1 MIPGAAGSRIGGAVP
16 LDGELLKEVPRSLA
30 DVDVEKL
37 DEDVWRL
44 RLPLPSL
51 SPRSVNAFL
60 LDTLDGL
67 TLVDCG
73 KILGLGWRGLERAF
87 DLAGFRPQ
95 QVTTLLLT
103 HLHPDHA
110 EMASTFVERTGA
122 RLLRG
127 AGPDA
132 CGDLLHDRRVP
143 SSDRR
148 AIATRVGVP
157 EPDVPLM
164 VERTLTDNG
173 QLPTCEADSEITRG
187 YVLRADR
194 GCWELI
200 SAKGHSPNQLVL
212 YERRRRWLI
221 GADLAY
227 ATSRPFIEWGHTP
240 DPLGEHLDSLERVAA
255 LPLEL
260 LIPGHGRPDPA
271 PLERLHASH
280 ARCLEWVRFA
290 VARLAVGPANAYEVV
305 VGALGDDPN
314 PDVRQT
320 GLSSVLAALDHLRL
334 AGRVEAEDGGDTI
347 RWSLADA

>member
-1 MIPGAAGSRIGGAVP
+1 MVGAVP
-16 LDGELLKEVPRSLA
+16 LDGKMLKEVPRSLG
-30 DVDVEKL
+30 DVDAEKL

-60 LDTLDGL
+60 LDTQDGL

-73 KILGLGWRGLERAF
+73 KIAGLGWQGLEHAL
-87 DLAGFRPQ
+87 DLAGVRPQ
-95 QVTTLLLT
+95 EVTTLLCT

-127 AGPDA
+127 TGPDA
-132 CGDLLHDRRVP
+132 VGDLLHDRRVP

-148 AIATRVGVP
+148 AIATRAGVP
-157 EPDVPLM
+157 GLDLPLM
-164 VERTLTDNG
+164 VDRTLTDNG
-173 QLPTCEADSEITRG
+173 QLPACEADSEITRG
-187 YVLRADR
+187 YVLRAGR
-194 GCWELI
+194 GCWEPI
-200 SAKGHSPNQLVL
+200 SAKGHSANQLVL

-227 ATSRPFIEWGHTP
+227 PTSRPFIEWGNTP

-271 PLERLHASH
+271 PLQRLHASR
-280 ARCLEWVRFA
+280 ARCLDWVRFA
-290 VARLAVGPANAYEVV
+290 LARLVVGPANAYEIV
-305 VGALGDDPN
+305 VGVLGDDPN

-334 AGRVEAEDGGDTI
+334 AGRVEAKDGGDTV
-347 RWSLADA
+347 RWSLTDA